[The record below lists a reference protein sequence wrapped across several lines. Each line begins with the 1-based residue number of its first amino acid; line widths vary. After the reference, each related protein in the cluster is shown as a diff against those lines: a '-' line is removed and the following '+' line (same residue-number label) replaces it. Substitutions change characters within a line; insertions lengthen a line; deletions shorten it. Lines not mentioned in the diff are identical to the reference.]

1 MRKDILAAG
10 GRKATFAG
18 GSGENDIFRNV
29 APEEPRVDVPAIAPA
44 PIIPKKFIPLGGV
57 LLVRRLV
64 EESACKLIVTDTME
78 KEQPSEGIVLEVGP
92 GVDIEIGAHV
102 VFGKYAGAQFNLNG
116 ETLLLMDYAD
126 VKGTI
131 VDEPH
136 TSACYIIPGIARA

>member
-29 APEEPRVDVPAIAPA
+29 APEEPRVDVPTITPA
-44 PIIPKKFIPLGGV
+44 PIVPKKFIPLGGV

-64 EESACKLIVTDTME
+64 EESTCKLIVTDTME
-78 KEQPSEGIVLEVGP
+78 KEQPSEGIVLEVGS
-92 GVDIEIGAHV
+92 GIDIEVGAHI
-102 VFGKYAGAQFNLNG
+102 VFGKYAGAQFKLNG